1 MQRSVAVL
9 RHGSRI
15 RGALAIGLVVV
26 VATALAAFVGLGGAL
41 AGTAGTAAQQQYGPS
56 NTAPPTISGTPREG
70 ETLTANPGSWSGTGP
85 TTFAYQWQRCDQ
97 NGANC
102 SNIVGANTQTYRLT
116 SADVGRTLRV
126 AVTATNASGSSSAT
140 SAPTAVV
147 QASGPAG
154 VINLPGGG
162 RSIPASSVGPA
173 GVRLLIDRVRFTPNP
188 VRSRR
193 ITITARF
200 HVSDT
205 RGFSVRGALVFLR
218 STPLLTSTP
227 PEQATSTAGFVTFRL
242 RPRSD
247 FPLRR
252 GFNVQ
257 FFVRARRPGD
267 NVLAGVSTRR
277 LVQVRTASPR

>member
-1 MQRSVAVL
+1 MRSVTARARRPGL
-9 RHGSRI
+9 RTAAAT
-15 RGALAIGLVVV
+15 ALAGG
-26 VATALAAFVGLGGAL
+26 VAAALAAFVGLGGAL

-56 NTAPPTISGTPREG
+56 NTSPPTISGTPREG
-70 ETLTANPGSWSGTGP
+70 ETLTANPGSWSGTAP
-85 TTFAYQWQRCDQ
+85 ITFSYQWQRCDQ

-102 SNIVGANTQTYRLT
+102 SNIVGATAQTYRLT

-126 AVTATNASGSSSAT
+126 VVTATNASGSSSAT

-147 QASGPAG
+147 QPSGPAG
-154 VINLPGGG
+154 VITLPGGR

-173 GVRLLIDRVRFTPNP
+173 GVRLIIDGVRFAPNP

-193 ITITARF
+193 TTITARF

-227 PEQATSTAGFVTFRL
+227 PELATNTAGFVTFRV
-242 RPRSD
+242 RPRRN
-247 FPLRR
+247 FPLRN
-252 GFNVQ
+252 GLNVQ

-267 NVLAGVSTRR
+267 NVLAGVSSRR

>member
-1 MQRSVAVL
+1 M
-9 RHGSRI
+9 RI
-15 RGALAIGLVVV
+15 RTMPGHGPRARVMLAGGLAVV
-26 VATALAAFVGLGGAL
+26 VAFALAVFGGGAL
-41 AGTAGTAAQQQYGPS
+41 AGTSGTAAQQQYGPS

-85 TTFAYQWQRCDQ
+85 IAFAYQWQRCDQ

-102 SNIVGANTQTYRLT
+102 SNIVGATAQTYRLT

-126 AVTATNASGSSSAT
+126 VVTATNASGSSSAT
-140 SAPTAVV
+140 SAPSAVI

-154 VINLPGGG
+154 VITLPGGR
-162 RSIPASSVGPA
+162 RSIPVTSVGPA
-173 GVRLLIDRVRFTPNP
+173 GVRLVVDGVRFTPNP

-193 ITITARF
+193 VTITARF

-227 PEQATSTAGFVTFRL
+227 PELATNTAGFVTFRV
-242 RPRSD
+242 RPRAN
-247 FPLRR
+247 FPLRN
-252 GFNVQ
+252 GLNVQ

-267 NVLAGVSTRR
+267 NVLAGVSSRR

>member
-1 MQRSVAVL
+1 MGLRTVRRRGSKARAVL
-9 RHGSRI
+9 
-15 RGALAIGLVVV
+15 AVTVV
-26 VATALAAFVGLGGAL
+26 VAVATGVAAFVGLGGAL
-41 AGTAGTAAQQQYGPS
+41 AGTNGVAAQQQYGPS
-56 NTAPPTISGTPREG
+56 NTSPPTISGTPREG

-97 NGANC
+97 SGGNC
-102 SNIVGANTQTYRLT
+102 SSIVGATAQSYLLT

-126 AVTATNASGSSSAT
+126 VVTATNATGSSSAT
-140 SAPTAVV
+140 SAPSAVV

-154 VINLPGGG
+154 VITLPGGR

-173 GVRLLIDRVRFTPNP
+173 GTRLLIDGVRFTPNP

-193 ITITARF
+193 TTITARF

-227 PEQATSTAGFVTFRL
+227 PEQATNTAGFVTFRV
-242 RPRSD
+242 RPRAN
-247 FPLRR
+247 FPLR
-252 GFNVQ
+252 GGLNVQ

-267 NVLAGVSTRR
+267 NLLAGVSTRR

>member
-1 MQRSVAVL
+1 VAV
-9 RHGSRI
+9 
-15 RGALAIGLVVV
+15 AAAV
-26 VATALAAFVGLGGAL
+26 AAFVGLSGAL
-41 AGTAGTAAQQQYGPS
+41 AGTNGVAAQQQYGPS
-56 NTAPPTISGTPREG
+56 NTSPPTISGTPREG

-97 NGANC
+97 SGGNC
-102 SNIVGANTQTYRLT
+102 SSIVGATAQSYQLT
-116 SADVGRTLRV
+116 SADVGHTLRV
-126 AVTATNASGSSSAT
+126 VVTATNATGSSSAT
-140 SAPTAVV
+140 SAPSAVV

-154 VINLPGGG
+154 VITLPGGR

-173 GVRLLIDRVRFTPNP
+173 GTRLLIDGVRFTPNP

-193 ITITARF
+193 VTITARF

-227 PEQATSTAGFVTFRL
+227 PEQATNTAGFVTFRV
-242 RPRSD
+242 RPRAN
-247 FPLRR
+247 FPLR
-252 GFNVQ
+252 GGLNVQ

-267 NVLAGVSTRR
+267 NLLAGVSTRR

>member
-1 MQRSVAVL
+1 MRSVTARARRPGL
-9 RHGSRI
+9 RTAAAT
-15 RGALAIGLVVV
+15 ALAGG
-26 VATALAAFVGLGGAL
+26 VAAALAAFVGLGGAL

-56 NTAPPTISGTPREG
+56 NTSPPTISGTPVEG
-70 ETLTANPGSWSGTGP
+70 QTLTANPGSWSGTAP
-85 TTFAYQWQRCDQ
+85 ITFTYQWQRCDQ
-97 NGANC
+97 NGGNC
-102 SNIVGANTQTYRLT
+102 SNIVGATSQTYRLT

-126 AVTATNASGSSSAT
+126 VVTATNASGSSSAT

-154 VINLPGGG
+154 VITLPGGR

-173 GVRLLIDRVRFTPNP
+173 GVRLIVDGVRFTPNP

-193 ITITARF
+193 TKITARF

-227 PEQATSTAGFVTFRL
+227 PELATNTAGFVTFRV
-242 RPRSD
+242 RPRAN
-247 FPLRR
+247 FPLRN
-252 GFNVQ
+252 GLNVQ

-267 NVLAGVSTRR
+267 NVLAGVSSRR